1 MNNDKKI
8 DNLDATLDWEY
19 MQDFYEEGPRKEVKS
34 LEEYALG
41 DDEPLT
47 ESIEEVNKSNEKLLK
62 TIQDVKDVRAQLSSG
77 KSVAEIAEALHEEE
91 SYVHTI
97 AITLGYNTE
106 DSGDIAIAHLVM
118 MENE

>member
-8 DNLDATLDWEY
+8 DNLDSTLDWEY
-19 MQDFYEEGPRKEVKS
+19 MQDFYEEGPSKEVKS

-41 DDEPLT
+41 DDEPLS

-62 TIQDVKDVRAQLSSG
+62 TIEDVKDVRELLSTG
-77 KSVAEIAEALHEEE
+77 KSVVEIAEALHQEAK
-91 SYVHTI
+91 YIQTI
-97 AITLGYNTE
+97 AMTLGYSTE

>member
-1 MNNDKKI
+1 MNNDKKK
-8 DNLDATLDWEY
+8 DNLDDTLDWEY

-62 TIQDVKDVRAQLSSG
+62 TIKDVKDVRELLSSG
-77 KSVAEIAEALHEEE
+77 KSVAEIAEALHQEAN
-91 SYVHTI
+91 YIQTI
-97 AITLGYNTE
+97 AMTLGYSTE

-118 MENE
+118 MEFE

>member
-1 MNNDKKI
+1 MDNDKKI
-8 DNLDATLDWEY
+8 NNLDETLDWEY

-41 DDEPLT
+41 DEEPLS

-62 TIQDVKDVRAQLSSG
+62 TIQDVKDVREQLSSG
-77 KSVAEIAEALHEEE
+77 KSVVEIAEALHADAN
-91 SYVHTI
+91 YIHTI

>member
-1 MNNDKKI
+1 MNNDKKA
-8 DNLDATLDWEY
+8 DNLDDTLDWEY

-47 ESIEEVNKSNEKLLK
+47 ESIEEVNKSNKKLLK
-62 TIQDVKDVRAQLSSG
+62 TIQDVKDVREQLSSG
-77 KSVAEIAEALHEEE
+77 KSVAEIAEVLHADEK
-91 SYVHTI
+91 YIHTI

-118 MENE
+118 MEYE

>member
-1 MNNDKKI
+1 MDNDNKI
-8 DNLDATLDWEY
+8 NNLDDTLDWEY

-41 DDEPLT
+41 DDEPLS
-47 ESIEEVNKSNEKLLK
+47 ESIEEVNKSNETLLK
-62 TIQDVKDVRAQLSSG
+62 TIKDVKDVRELLSTG
-77 KSVAEIAEALHEEE
+77 KSVAEIAEVLHADAD
-91 SYVHTI
+91 YIHTI